1 MDARLPRL
9 AAPYAPRRP
18 QETSLFQLVQA
29 HLADFLAHA
38 REAYEAP
45 LPRYVIQEFHKYLA
59 CGDFAQGFVHTRC
72 DHCGYDLAVAFS
84 CKVRGVCPSC
94 AGRRMAGTAAHLVD
108 CVLPAVPTRQYVLAM
123 PYELSGLAATRP
135 AVLTALSRIFWET
148 VQRRYRRWLRGTGV
162 LLPVETGAIT
172 GVHRAGASLNVHVH
186 YHLLALDGVYVEE
199 DGALRF
205 VAAPPPTEAELA
217 GMVER
222 IYARVLAWLRKQGL
236 ARSEEEDEAELDA
249 EPKPLSPMEDLVRLG
264 MGRGEL
270 RTTQEGEGE
279 AETVHDEMPR
289 RPAAQRA
296 VTYRRFNLHAGV
308 ALADP
313 DDVGRERLCRYLTRP
328 AFSVARL
335 RLHRDGHYTYRV
347 KRAGRGRVKV
357 RVMTPVECL
366 ARLASIVPPPRY
378 PLLRFHGVLAP
389 HHRHRARVV
398 PRPPVKRALCTRK
411 KAAPRVED
419 SRPSGDGSAV
429 FVPAVPTAALLETGA
444 AERVSGHVLAFA
456 HWRRLLDGELYAP
469 TARLDWALL
478 LKRTFATDVRVCP
491 RCGGNVRIR
500 AVVTHPESVAKL
512 LAALQRP
519 TARAPPPAI

>member
-1 MDARLPRL
+1 VDAPLPGL

-18 QETSLFQLVQA
+18 QETSLFQLVQG
-29 HLADFLAHA
+29 HLAEFLAHA

-45 LPRYVIQEFHKYLA
+45 LPRYVTQEFHKYLS

-84 CKVRGVCPSC
+84 CKVRGLCPSC

-148 VQRRYRRWLRGTGV
+148 VQRRYRIPASGDRRWLRSTGP
-162 LLPVETGAIT
+162 LAPVETGAIT

-205 VAAPPPTEAELA
+205 VPAPPPTEAELA
-217 GMVER
+217 CMVER
-222 IYARVLAWLRKQGL
+222 IYARVLTWLRKQGL
-236 ARSEEEDEAELDA
+236 ARSDDEAELDA
-249 EPKPLSPMEDLVRLG
+249 ERKPLSPMEDLVRLG

-270 RTTQEGEGE
+270 RTTHEGEGDDE
-279 AETVHDEMPR
+279 GGHDEPSPR
-289 RPAAQRA
+289 LPAAQGA

-308 ALADP
+308 ALADH

-335 RLHRDGHYTYRV
+335 RLERDGHYTYRV
-347 KRAGRGRVKV
+347 KRAGRGGRLIQTGRVQGYLVVGVAFVAVLLSYVLLV
-357 RVMTPVECL
+357 RP
-366 ARLASIVPPPRY
+366 
-378 PLLRFHGVLAP
+378 
-389 HHRHRARVV
+389 
-398 PRPPVKRALCTRK
+398 
-411 KAAPRVED
+411 
-419 SRPSGDGSAV
+419 
-429 FVPAVPTAALLETGA
+429 
-444 AERVSGHVLAFA
+444 
-456 HWRRLLDGELYAP
+456 
-469 TARLDWALL
+469 
-478 LKRTFATDVRVCP
+478 
-491 RCGGNVRIR
+491 
-500 AVVTHPESVAKL
+500 
-512 LAALQRP
+512 
-519 TARAPPPAI
+519 